1 MGFILTHRLWG
12 IAPVSLFQTWSY
24 IVSFNW
30 DVALCH
36 VILKSKE
43 IAWQMAPRVAVD
55 NIPNLLVSINYSG
68 SQGHVILLAADK
80 KFDEYLE
87 VNKIKQ
93 PVVVLSSA

>member
-1 MGFILTHRLWG
+1 
-12 IAPVSLFQTWSY
+12 
-24 IVSFNW
+24 
-30 DVALCH
+30 
-36 VILKSKE
+36 
-43 IAWQMAPRVAVD
+43 MAPRVAVD

-68 SQGHVILLAADK
+68 SQGHVVLLAADK